1 MTTTV
6 QISENLIKQAKKQT
20 GNKTEKGAVEKAITQ
35 YLKYEKI
42 RQEFTSLKHSVDMK

>member
-1 MTTTV
+1 MTLTINV
-6 QISENLIKQAKKQT
+6 DEKLVKQAKKQT

-42 RQEFTSLKHSVDMK
+42 RSEFTVLKHSVDMK